1 MRRSLISVASAS
13 ALSLALASFAVPAF
27 AQAPPPLPPPGTPN
41 QPPPG
46 TPNQPP
52 PGPPNLPPPGP
63 QNPPPQQ
70 QYQPPPGQYQPPPG
84 QYQQQPPPGYGQQPP
99 PGYYPQQQPPPGYY
113 PQQQPQ
119 YYPQQPQQPRQAPP
133 PVDYVEPEQP
143 THAPKYSLWVGPRL
157 SYMGFGFSFYRNT
170 DGTSETTGQLVG
182 NGMAPELDFGVR
194 FAHRYA
200 AFVFYE
206 HGFLLAGHRFDG
218 QTSASASTDFY
229 GVGFRFL
236 SGDVDSV
243 AFASDISIGKRVV
256 TVKNGSET
264 YSMSGLEIF
273 RLGLGAEIR
282 VTTLFTID
290 PVLSISGGSLNDT
303 EGTVQIKDGKRPP
316 FTAGQT
322 LDDARPYVMLSLG
335 VGVHFDVFGK

>member
-1 MRRSLISVASAS
+1 MRRTLIALASAS
-13 ALSLALASFAVPAF
+13 ALVAAFASPAF
-27 AQAPPPLPPPGTPN
+27 AQAPPPQLPPPGTPN
-41 QPPPG
+41 QPPPQQ
-46 TPNQPP
+46 PYQPP
-52 PGPPNLPPPGP
+52 PG
-63 QNPPPQQ
+63 

-84 QYQQQPPPGYGQQPP
+84 QYQPPPGQYPQQQPP

-113 PQQQPQ
+113 PPPQQPQ

-133 PVDYVEPEQP
+133 PVDSEEPERP
-143 THAPKYSLWVGPRL
+143 THAPKFSLWVGPRL
-157 SYMGFGFSFYRNT
+157 SYMGFGFSFYRNA
-170 DGTSETTGQLVG
+170 DRTSETTGQLVG
-182 NGMAPELDFGVR
+182 NGMAPEIDLGVR

-218 QTSASASTDFY
+218 QTGASASTDFY

-290 PVLSISGGSLNDT
+290 PMLSVSGGTLNDT
-303 EGTVQIKDGKRPP
+303 EGTVTFAPNQGDGSTSPP
-316 FTAGQT
+316 FKNGQT

>member
-1 MRRSLISVASAS
+1 MRRTPISVASAF
-13 ALSLALASFAVPAF
+13 ALSLALASFASPAF

-41 QPPPG
+41 QPPPDY
-46 TPNQPP
+46 Q
-52 PGPPNLPPPGP
+52 
-63 QNPPPQQ
+63 PPPQQ
-70 QYQPPPGQYQPPPG
+70 YQQAPPG

-99 PGYYPQQQPPPGYY
+99 PGYYPQQQQPQYY

-119 YYPQQPQQPRQAPP
+119 YYPQQPPQQRPAPP
-133 PVDYVEPEQP
+133 PVDYVEPEPP
-143 THAPKYSLWVGPRL
+143 THAPKFSLWVGPRL
-157 SYMGFGFSFYRNT
+157 SYMGFGFSFYRNAN
-170 DGTSETTGQLVG
+170 GTSETTGQLVG
-182 NGMAPELDFGVR
+182 NGMAPEIDLGVR

-200 AFVFYE
+200 AFLFYE

-303 EGTVQIKDGKRPP
+303 EGTVTFAPNQGDGSTRPP